1 MRLML
6 SGRGMRREPR
16 LHWLR
21 VWRRFVSRSSA
32 ASLLSSEWMLRAA
45 AANSTLLEYLY
56 PRQPRFEP
64 STALTSSWQPLT
76 LGCAPVLP
84 HPFGPSCWC
93 FHVSGSMRK
102 DVNPQGASS
111 CVLVDQQER
120 RRPAHVQLAVK
131 RCACERHGS

>member
-1 MRLML
+1 MVLGKLKRG
-6 SGRGMRREPR
+6 SGKAGRGRFVDVPARIESETSLLNVAAQHARPKKSE
-16 LHWLR
+16 WCETGCINDCE
-21 VWRRFVSRSSA
+21 RFVSRSSA

-93 FHVSGSMRK
+93 FLG
-102 DVNPQGASS
+102 QA
-111 CVLVDQQER
+111 
-120 RRPAHVQLAVK
+120 
-131 RCACERHGS
+131 